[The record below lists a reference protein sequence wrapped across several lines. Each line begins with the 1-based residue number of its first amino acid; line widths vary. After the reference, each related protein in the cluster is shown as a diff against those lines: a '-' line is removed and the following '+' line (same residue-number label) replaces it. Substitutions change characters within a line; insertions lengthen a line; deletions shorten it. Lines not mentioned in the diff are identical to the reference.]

1 MLVKITLALIV
12 VYIAL
17 VIVARLYINSLNLV
31 NRTRLFAG
39 KNLTKFELVFA
50 WSLGVL
56 GVVTISMTVITI
68 ICSIFKYL

>member
-1 MLVKITLALIV
+1 MLVKITLTLIV

-31 NRTRLFAG
+31 NRTRLFVG
-39 KNLTKFELVFA
+39 KNLTKFELVLLC
-50 WSLGVL
+50 SLGVL

-68 ICSIFKYL
+68 IYSIFKYL

>member
-1 MLVKITLALIV
+1 MLVKITLTLIV

-31 NRTRLFAG
+31 NRTRLFVG
-39 KNLTKFELVFA
+39 KNLTKFELVFVC
-50 WSLGVL
+50 SLGVL

-68 ICSIFKYL
+68 IYSIFKYL